1 MLELKGPFA
10 VVVVQGVPR
19 EVVKGVGFFGVTG
32 FLANDE
38 GQFDFPIRFVPVAGK
53 DQVVV
58 GAAKG
63 RGGFEEDDRLF
74 GNLHTRLLGVVHVVQ
89 SDADDLARPGNG
101 RTIALTLRE

>member
-19 EVVKGVGFFGVTG
+19 EVVEGVGFFGVTG

-38 GQFDFPIRFVPVAGK
+38 GQFDFPVRFVPVAGK

-58 GAAKG
+58 GAAKA
-63 RGGFEEDDRLF
+63 EEALKKMTGSSGISIPDSSAWSTWF
-74 GNLHTRLLGVVHVVQ
+74 NPMQTILLGR
-89 SDADDLARPGNG
+89 AMGEP
-101 RTIALTLRE
+101 